1 MINDVRIMFLVS
13 YDLVIFYSIDILLI
27 YVFQYL
33 F

>member
-1 MINDVRIMFLVS
+1 MFLVS